1 MIGMMKMILKETTQ
15 NVVASIKEFI
25 CSEKGT
31 DMILIIL
38 IILMGIFILYIVN
51 KDDKYIRY

>member
-1 MIGMMKMILKETTQ
+1 MKMILKETTQ